1 MNKFT
6 AQCSVRSA
14 HPWRII
20 VYCALITVCCALSSC
35 DPKAED
41 DEEFAIVSVPR
52 LAKYYDIDEKGDT
65 VYKTVPVD
73 TFINQDGQVFSTA
86 ELKGNISVVQLF
98 FASCEGI
105 CPVISDHMAMVQKEF
120 AGNSNVNLVSY
131 SVDPARDSAA
141 ALKAYCKRFS
151 CDSTQWTL
159 VTGDKKKIYD
169 LIRYGYQLPDV
180 EPGTGGEE
188 DFIHSDQLVLVDRN
202 SIIRGYY
209 GGTDT
214 AQVRMLI
221 EDIHILI
228 NEK

>member
-1 MNKFT
+1 MRNT
-6 AQCSVRSA
+6 QSRVIRSL
-14 HPWRII
+14 
-20 VYCALITVCCALSSC
+20 VYCGFMIATCTLISC
-35 DPKAED
+35 GPKVDDTPEFSIDP
-41 DEEFAIVSVPR
+41 VPR
-52 LAKYYDIDEKGDT
+52 LTKYYDLNEQGDT

-73 TFINQDGQVFSTA
+73 TFINQRGQPFVTS

-98 FASCEGI
+98 FTSCEGI
-105 CPVISDHMAMVQKEF
+105 CPVISGSMADIQKEF
-120 AGNSNVNLVSY
+120 AGNDNVNLVSY
-131 SVDPARDSAA
+131 TVDPARDSLP
-141 ALKAYCKRFS
+141 ALQNYVKRFH
-151 CDSTQWTL
+151 CDSAQWTL

-169 LIRYGYQLPDV
+169 LIRYGYQLPDI
-180 EPGTGGEE
+180 EPGNGGEE

-209 GGTDT
+209 SGTDT